1 MMQELL
7 TGKDQT
13 GMTQHGPE
21 SIGATSIL
29 RANEAARSL
38 PGTARIVASS
48 PWCRRVKT
56 LSRRILSLHSS
67 DPDALLFSLQTVDL
81 GEGSHS
87 DDQVKTQRLLKV
99 SLTKADFPDWVGE
112 VLGGERGASFD
123 KFINRCFARLET
135 KGIEL
140 DQLLFDFLTDYNFQ
154 ALEAEGVLLE
164 HTEWDY
170 DADVYGTMF
179 EVRYEFTV
187 TFDGYSSER
196 FDDVCLDSYEDGESG
211 SLQDLLEGKG
221 PSGLVERFQS
231 FYKSLPDR
239 SPLKRLRLLESAS
252 VTAGS

>member
-1 MMQELL
+1 
-7 TGKDQT
+7 
-13 GMTQHGPE
+13 MTQHGPE
-21 SIGATSIL
+21 SLGATSIL
-29 RANEAARSL
+29 RANEAAKSL

-87 DDQVKTQRLLKV
+87 DDQVKTLRLLKV

-154 ALEAEGVLLE
+154 ALEAEGVEAESVLLE
-164 HTEWDY
+164 HTEREYSTDR
-170 DADVYGTMF
+170 YGTDF
-179 EVRYEFTV
+179 EVRYDFAV
-187 TFDGYSSER
+187 TLEGYS
-196 FDDVCLDSYEDGESG
+196 CIKWLDSSSVETGDEDEESG

-252 VTAGS
+252 VGSSAD